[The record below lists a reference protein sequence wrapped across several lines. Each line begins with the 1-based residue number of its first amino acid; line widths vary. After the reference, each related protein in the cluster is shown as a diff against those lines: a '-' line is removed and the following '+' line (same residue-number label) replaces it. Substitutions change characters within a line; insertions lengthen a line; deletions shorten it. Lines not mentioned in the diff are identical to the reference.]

1 MRGEKNEAA
10 SGLCLFLP
18 LGPRAGKIKG
28 GLGLCSQ
35 GLGEAQLNGVTLWE
49 EETPMGHT
57 ASVWGPAHPP
67 LAFAPSNTTPGHP
80 KATQLPTDAAHPA
93 LVRPAAC
100 RVGQRHGLQ
109 LHLGTEDPFC
119 WSCKGGAFRTFLAL
133 KLVPSSYWASDK
145 PIGDSHPW
153 AGPAP
158 EMGPWAADQGA
169 WACGHPGIHPG
180 AAEKGKATQKHMFP
194 CSVLVG
200 PGTPST
206 RRQSHTAC

>member
-1 MRGEKNEAA
+1 MKHSRVPAVSLGCHTSSWWPLQPWLRGLAGGREARRCPSPSARDHPSCCDPIKIHYKGKKRVGQRVRGEKNEAA

-80 KATQLPTDAAHPA
+80 NATQLPTDVAHPA
-93 LVRPAAC
+93 PVRPAAC

-109 LHLGTEDPFC
+109 LHLGTEEPSC

-133 KLVPSSYWASDK
+133 KLVPSSYW
-145 PIGDSHPW
+145 G
-153 AGPAP
+153 
-158 EMGPWAADQGA
+158 
-169 WACGHPGIHPG
+169 
-180 AAEKGKATQKHMFP
+180 
-194 CSVLVG
+194 L
-200 PGTPST
+200 
-206 RRQSHTAC
+206 